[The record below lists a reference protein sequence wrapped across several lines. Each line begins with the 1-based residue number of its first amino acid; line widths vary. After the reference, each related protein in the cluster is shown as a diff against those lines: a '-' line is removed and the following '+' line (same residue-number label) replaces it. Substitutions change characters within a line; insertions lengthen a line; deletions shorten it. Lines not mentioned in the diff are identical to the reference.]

1 MIHLALWCRQA
12 VVAPI
17 RPITWEPPCA
27 RVQPSKDKRKEK
39 KRISSNQLY
48 FKRKLM
54 LSKHTSMFSDP
65 QALPTKNYRQVTIG
79 GKISSFYK

>member
-1 MIHLALWCRQA
+1 
-12 VVAPI
+12 
-17 RPITWEPPCA
+17 
-27 RVQPSKDKRKEK
+27 
-39 KRISSNQLY
+39 
-48 FKRKLM
+48 M